1 MILLKEI
8 LTCLTKD
15 DLRSYKIFATR
26 TQDSDSRKD
35 IQLIDHVR
43 KGYSEESFIEKH
55 YGANRNAYYRLKNK
69 LIEDIAKSL
78 TIQYWSKNSM
88 VEFFNHLLVS
98 HIFLMKDEYKFAWQ
112 YMKKALKV
120 AEQLDDPQM
129 KDFILSEMIKYS
141 PKLNNIDFINLVEQ
155 RRKNRK
161 ILFKTH
167 QIDDIIAVLE
177 NRIKTTQNL
186 IKKDESLQEWV
197 NDFISQIKDIDEE
210 ILNSRTLRLKVTK
223 VLMKALSQEQNYQ
236 ALESYLKD
244 AISYLEES
252 NFFNKDNHQEYIEL
266 IIYLLNTLSY
276 TNKLYE
282 SLELNKKLKNLLEAY
297 ERKFYKKYAFF
308 YYNNLVNIYSQLAP
322 QKALEII
329 DEFLISEN
337 PDYESKEM
345 YFIFI
350 QQMILYYKTN
360 QIKDSLKQVTKIKI
374 HNYHQIMSVEFQ
386 YNLFISELILKHE
399 LNDFDGIK
407 FLMKNELKKFD
418 DLLKRNAFTHS
429 SKFIL
434 VITKLIEGASVKSL
448 ENEMIALS
456 DVSSSDESGWIKVSD
471 WAKKQLQRLN
481 T

>member
-26 TQDSDSRKD
+26 TQDSDGRKD

-88 VEFFNHLLVS
+88 VEFFNHLLIS

-120 AEQLDDPQM
+120 AEKLDDPQM
-129 KDFILSEMIKYS
+129 KDFILSEMIKHS
-141 PKLNNIDFINLVEQ
+141 QKLNHHELIDLIEQ

-210 ILNSRTLRLKVTK
+210 ILNSRTLRLKLTK

-252 NFFNKDNHQEYIEL
+252 NFFTKNNHQEYIEL
-266 IIYLLNTLSY
+266 VIYLLNTLSY
-276 TNKLYE
+276 NNKLEE
-282 SLELNKKLKNLLEAY
+282 SIELNKKLKTLLEAY
-297 ERKFYKKYAFF
+297 DRKFYKKYAFF
-308 YYNNLVNIYSQLAP
+308 YYNNLVNIYSQLNP
-322 QKALEII
+322 KKGLEII
-329 DEFLISEN
+329 SEFLEAEN
-337 PDYESKEM
+337 PIPESKEM
-345 YFIFI
+345 YFVLI
-350 QQMILYYKTN
+350 QQLLLYYKTN
-360 QIKDSLKQVTKIKI
+360 QLKESLKQVARIKI
-374 HNYHQIMSVEFQ
+374 HNHHQVMNQEFQ
-386 YNLFISELILKHE
+386 FNLFISELILKHE
-399 LNDFDGIK
+399 LKDFDGLKI
-407 FLMKNELKKFD
+407 LLKNDLKKFD
-418 DLLKRNAFTHS
+418 ELLQNKTFKHQK
-429 SKFIL
+429 KFIEL
-434 VITKLIEGASVKSL
+434 MSKIIEGISL
-448 ENEMIALS
+448 KKLNNEITSLNQQS
-456 DVSSSDESGWIKVSD
+456 PEDESGLIKISD
-471 WAKKQLQRLN
+471 WAKKQLQFIN
-481 T
+481 S